1 MLTDVV
7 LRSLYS
13 YEVKWQKMDHKNN
26 TFMPREKLLEYGFV
40 KLIQEFDDF
49 EASREGAGSRE
60 MSGKLVRKHLEDV
73 GLDGDIAE
81 YNELKG

>member
-1 MLTDVV
+1 
-7 LRSLYS
+7 
-13 YEVKWQKMDHKNN
+13 MD
-26 TFMPREKLLEYGFV
+26 LGFT

-49 EASREGAGSRE
+49 EASREGSGSRE

-81 YNELKG
+81 YNELKGLSGGQKVKVVIAAGESASHLVAVPR